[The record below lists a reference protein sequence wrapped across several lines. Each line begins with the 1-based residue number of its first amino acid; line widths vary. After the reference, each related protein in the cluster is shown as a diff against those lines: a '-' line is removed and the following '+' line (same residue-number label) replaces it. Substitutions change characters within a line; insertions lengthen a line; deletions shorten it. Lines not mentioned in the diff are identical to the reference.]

1 MFSYYLFHGEE
12 GGDGVGRER
21 HSIGKYRPSS
31 KAVSDNIRNK
41 ILQFIFLLSDNEKYQ
56 KPQVLPEG
64 CGASAMH
71 EKNSC
76 NQVLESGQATVL
88 F

>member
-1 MFSYYLFHGEE
+1 M
-12 GGDGVGRER
+12 GREER

-31 KAVSDNIRNK
+31 KAVFDNIRNK
-41 ILQFIFLLSDNEKYQ
+41 NLQFIFLLSDNEKYQ

-76 NQVLESGQATVL
+76 NQVLESGQASL
-88 F
+88 ILSYSFLK